1 MHISLIQLQLI
12 SFPNLFCD
20 PSRCANMENQQQPP
34 QNTPLCRGNCG
45 FYGSSA
51 TEDLCSK
58 CFKDMIQR
66 KQETGTTTTTS
77 SNNNSANNSAQ
88 RLASSVSGNN
98 MGASDAST
106 SIPEESESGAA
117 DASTDKVEAEYID
130 DSHTGT
136 KDDAKYT
143 DESGKR
149 PADLETASQAT
160 LTSDET
166 PDNPSQQK
174 KTKNRCQVCS
184 KRVGLTGFDCRCGGL
199 FCATHRYDNAH
210 SCTYDYK
217 TVGREQLRKSNPQVV
232 SEKIQPI

>member
-1 MHISLIQLQLI
+1 
-12 SFPNLFCD
+12 
-20 PSRCANMENQQQPP
+20 MENQQQPP

-77 SNNNSANNSAQ
+77 INNSANNATQ
-88 RLASSVSGNN
+88 RLSSASGN

-117 DASTDKVEAEYID
+117 DASTDKTESEYND
-130 DSHTGT
+130 DCHKGT
-136 KDDAKYT
+136 EDDDKHA
-143 DESGKR
+143 DESGTR
-149 PADLETASQAT
+149 PEDLKTASQAT
-160 LTSDET
+160 LTSDEA
-166 PDNPSQQK
+166 PDKASQQK
-174 KTKNRCQVCS
+174 KPKNRCQVCN

-199 FCATHRYDNAH
+199 FCATHRYIIMDDNIWVGVIH
-210 SCTYDYK
+210 YQLLYDF
-217 TVGREQLRKSNPQVV
+217 V
-232 SEKIQPI
+232 